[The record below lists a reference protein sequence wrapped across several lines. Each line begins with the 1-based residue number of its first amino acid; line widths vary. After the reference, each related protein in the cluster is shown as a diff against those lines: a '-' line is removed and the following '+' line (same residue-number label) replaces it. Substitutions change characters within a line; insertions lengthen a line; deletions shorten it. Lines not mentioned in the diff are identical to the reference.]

1 MKEISKDH
9 AIPVANDSV
18 RCFHLFSQF
27 QIFSCDTE
35 IKQSS
40 RDPLPTHILKN
51 HLDAR
56 GRVKTAIVNESLT
69 SGEFPP
75 SLKRGSLTRPVLK
88 KPNLDK
94 DVLKNYRPVAIITFL
109 AKSLRRLWRF
119 RHISYLE
126 KNLLMPVLKYCFL

>member
-94 DVLKNYRPVAIITFL
+94 DVLKKLPTCT
-109 AKSLRRLWRF
+109 
-119 RHISYLE
+119 
-126 KNLLMPVLKYCFL
+126 P